1 MDGDVEED
9 AKKMVKEVE
18 ARTKEG
24 QRWMAGFR
32 QGMERTSELEKG
44 RSSIEKGE
52 QNIPS
57 RVCHASFQFSLH
69 KRHPFDLSIVS

>member
-1 MDGDVEED
+1 MLS
-9 AKKMVKEVE
+9 KEVE

-44 RSSIEKGE
+44 RIEIEMVMGRLSKYAMTCLAW
-52 QNIPS
+52 S
-57 RVCHASFQFSLH
+57 RSVTLLQSH
-69 KRHPFDLSIVS
+69 